1 MLLPGPLNYPD
12 PEKTVVLPANHH
24 PPLLEVRGR
33 ARGQRSSEAGRAG
46 LEISA
51 QGRTVVARKSLQLQD
66 LSQRH
71 QASNPGGG
79 YRRSMD
85 IQLDDHVGASSSD
98 TTASVSSSVPLAHMY
113 NSEASVLLEAA
124 PNTHKSY
131 VFILGAE

>member
-66 LSQRH
+66 LSR
-71 QASNPGGG
+71 
-79 YRRSMD
+79 
-85 IQLDDHVGASSSD
+85 D
-98 TTASVSSSVPLAHMY
+98 TKHPTQEVATDEVWTFNLMTMWERVAQI
-113 NSEASVLLEAA
+113 LLQ
-124 PNTHKSY
+124 
-131 VFILGAE
+131 V